1 MEILKTIFSY
11 IFSIEV
17 WIFISIFYVSLLI
30 SGCVRLKL
38 VNDENKMIME
48 YDYNEEVLLAHI
60 DFIIVEALNYYN
72 IMNIASMQIP
82 YISDRIQQELTDYLV
97 NEVPSRVSPTLMK
110 KLAMMYHP
118 DYISKFIAERIYMTV
133 MSFVLNYNQGN
144 QNTTTSSIIQQN
156 G

>member
-1 MEILKTIFSY
+1 METLNTIFSY
-11 IFSIEV
+11 IFSIKV

-30 SGCVRLKL
+30 AGCIRLKL
-38 VNDENKMIME
+38 INDENKMIME
-48 YDYNEEVLLAHI
+48 CDYSEESILAHI

-72 IMNIASMQIP
+72 IMNIASTQIP

-97 NEVPSRVSPTLMK
+97 NEVPNRVSPTLMK
-110 KLAMMYHP
+110 KLTLMYHP
-118 DYISKFIAERIYMTV
+118 DYVSKFIAERIYMTV

-144 QNTTTSSIIQQN
+144 QNVTASSIIQQN